1 MLIHSIPHF
10 KGLLDHVP
18 KETKYKH
25 LWDQGF
31 PRSGAVLPSRKS
43 ILLLL
48 MCPELPGQ
56 PGPPSLGCL
65 QPKPISRLEKWLW
78 GQVSHH
84 FRALFSLLLQAQERT
99 ENPSRCRGRLQ
110 TNVFCSSSGVWEV
123 RCPKKRPSSI
133 SPSLQ
138 AAPGMRTQ
146 EFPAMEVAQPHPKH
160 FSRSF

>member
-56 PGPPSLGCL
+56 PGLPSLGCL

-84 FRALFSLLLQAQERT
+84 FRALFNLLLQAQERT

-123 RCPKKRPSSI
+123 RCPQKKAQLHLPQPAGSSWDENSGVPCNGSGSA
-133 SPSLQ
+133 SPQTL
-138 AAPGMRTQ
+138 
-146 EFPAMEVAQPHPKH
+146 F
-160 FSRSF
+160 